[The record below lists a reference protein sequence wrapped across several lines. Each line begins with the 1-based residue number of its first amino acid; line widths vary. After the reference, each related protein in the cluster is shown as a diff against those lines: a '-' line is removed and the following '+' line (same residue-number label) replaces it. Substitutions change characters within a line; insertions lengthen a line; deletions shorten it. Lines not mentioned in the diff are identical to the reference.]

1 MNEYILKMNCKE
13 QYFIAP
19 KLAVAGLMMYSQSAA
34 WRLTVHRDSSSLQ
47 VSMDSNM
54 DECSIAIPYCFT
66 GHFST
71 VAYSSFLSHI
81 IDSERISNL
90 FRLIRL
96 LINYA

>member
-1 MNEYILKMNCKE
+1 MNCKE

-66 GHFST
+66 GSLMYLNEAT
-71 VAYSSFLSHI
+71 LLNNCRLRYARKQIYVCSF
-81 IDSERISNL
+81 
-90 FRLIRL
+90 
-96 LINYA
+96 